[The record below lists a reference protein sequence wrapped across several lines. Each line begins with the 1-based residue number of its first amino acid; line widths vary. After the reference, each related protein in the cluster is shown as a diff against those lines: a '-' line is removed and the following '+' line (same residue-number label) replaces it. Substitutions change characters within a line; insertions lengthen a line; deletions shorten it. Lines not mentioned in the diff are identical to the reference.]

1 MAAPALSGSD
11 VSHRG
16 AMQCRVGQGPAW
28 RVEEEEEEEEE
39 GQARSGT
46 G

>member
-1 MAAPALSGSD
+1 
-11 VSHRG
+11 
-16 AMQCRVGQGPAW
+16 MQCRVGQGPAW

-39 GQARSGT
+39 EEGQARSGT

>member
-1 MAAPALSGSD
+1 MAAPALSDSD
-11 VSHRG
+11 VSRCG

-28 RVEEEEEEEEE
+28 SVEEEEEE

>member
-11 VSHRG
+11 ESRRG
-16 AMQCRVGQGPAW
+16 AVQCRAGQGPAW
-28 RVEEEEEEEEE
+28 RVEEEEE

>member
-11 VSHRG
+11 ESR
-16 AMQCRVGQGPAW
+16 AGQGPAW
-28 RVEEEEEEEEE
+28 RVEGEEE

>member
-1 MAAPALSGSD
+1 
-11 VSHRG
+11 
-16 AMQCRVGQGPAW
+16 MQCRVGQGPAW

-39 GQARSGT
+39 EGQARSGT